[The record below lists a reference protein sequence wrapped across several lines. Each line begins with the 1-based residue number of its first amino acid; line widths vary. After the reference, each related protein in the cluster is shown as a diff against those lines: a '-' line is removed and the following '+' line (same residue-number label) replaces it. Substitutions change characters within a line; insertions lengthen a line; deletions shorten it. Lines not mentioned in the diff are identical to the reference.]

1 MERWRRAPTLEV
13 REEEQERRASN
24 GPEKKPLRSEY
35 REPASDSG
43 PERWP
48 DKEEERRD
56 CRTLEVKE
64 RELSKEAAGEAV
76 IRLQLS
82 VLKRLE
88 ERAVDVFALIAAPLI
103 LTVGLFV
110 TAEALAVAV
119 ADCSGW

>member
-1 MERWRRAPTLEV
+1 MR
-13 REEEQERRASN
+13 EEQERCASN

-64 RELSKEAAGEAV
+64 RELSNEAAGEAV

-82 VLKRLE
+82 VKRLG

-110 TAEALAVAV
+110 TAEALVVAV